1 MIRLSLGTLLERRLL
16 LMAGGMNQSI
26 DEPTSHAVAAR
37 NGRRGRFEWLRFD
50 GRFGRGRSLCKN
62 APRRPWWPR
71 PRHRLG

>member
-1 MIRLSLGTLLERRLL
+1 MIRLSLGILLERRLL
-16 LMAGGMNQSI
+16 RMAGGMNQSI
-26 DEPTSHAVAAR
+26 EQPVSQSTLR
-37 NGRRGRFEWLRFD
+37 NARRGRFAWLRFD